1 MARDNELR
9 LSFSD
14 VSSATNISAVV
25 NDLSAT
31 NRTGFVTLT
40 STANQWA
47 VGYSDSLNFTHFR
60 DQIGDITNLVSG
72 TVTSAIVND
81 PALNNGTAYNS
92 YYLRASVSPVG
103 FVGPEPCQFIV
114 QGAQDVGT
122 GAAPAGTALSSWS
135 QISGVATCPAT
146 CTSQVVPIGGM
157 SAATPSVVTPTGTV
171 PPTGTIIMFTSI
183 GGAGSWAVRS
193 PYVVLQTSATT
204 YIAATTLGG
213 TTTQAA
219 GAANSSAASVLVGNN
234 AEALTAVGFD
244 DASDRIAFDKPMNVG
259 DTIIFG
265 TLGTVTGPTVGT
277 LYYVTSVSA
286 LGVTISTTSGGAT
299 LALGG
304 SIGTVPFVGRVNF
317 NNNNAVFSAS
327 GTGTTITTT
336 APHNLSV
343 GQVVVPSAAAAL
355 GGLTNGVAYYVI
367 ATPTPTTL
375 QVATTINGTAV
386 SITAA
391 TNPLFVGRPPKIA
404 NAPVVATTRPWVRM
418 GVQQLNGSA
427 IQDGYIVVYGAE
439 FSMGKD
445 SAAVS

>member
-1 MARDNELR
+1 MARDYELR

-14 VSSATNISAVV
+14 VGASTNVAAVV

-31 NRTGFVTLT
+31 NRVGFATLV

-47 VGYSDSLNFTHFR
+47 VGYSDSLNFTYFR
-60 DQIGDITNLVSG
+60 NQIADVTNLVSG
-72 TVTSAIVND
+72 NVVSAITND

-114 QGAQDVGT
+114 QGAQDSGS
-122 GAAPAGTALSSWS
+122 GTAPSALSAYS

-146 CTSQVVPIGGM
+146 CTNQVVPISGI
-157 SAATPSVVTPTGTV
+157 SAAATSVITPTGPV
-171 PPTGTIIMFTSI
+171 PPTGTIVMVTNL
-183 GGAGSWAVRS
+183 GGATTMATRT
-193 PYVVLQTSATT
+193 PYVALQTSATT
-204 YIAATTLGG
+204 YTMVTALGG
-213 TTTQAA
+213 TTPVAA
-219 GAANSSAASVLVGNN
+219 GASNTSAASILVGNN
-234 AEALTAVGFD
+234 ADALTAISFD
-244 DASDRIAFDKPMNVG
+244 DASDRIAFAQTVNVG

-265 TLGTVTGPTVGT
+265 TLGTITGPTVGT
-277 LYYVTSVSA
+277 LYYVTSVTS
-286 LGVTISTTSGGAT
+286 LGATISTSSGGAT

-304 SIGTVPFVGRVNF
+304 SLGTVPFIGRVNF

-336 APHNLSV
+336 APHNLTV
-343 GQVVVPSAAAAL
+343 GQIVVPSAAAAL
-355 GGLTNGVAYYVI
+355 GGLTNGVAYYVV

-375 QVATTINGTAV
+375 QVSATVGGSPV

-404 NAPVVATTRPWVRM
+404 NVPVVPTTRPWVRM
-418 GVQQLNGSA
+418 AIQQLNGSA
-427 IQDGYIVVYGAE
+427 LQDGYVVVYGAE

>member
-1 MARDNELR
+1 MARDYELR

-14 VSSATNISAVV
+14 VTAATNISAVV

-31 NRTGFVTLT
+31 NRTGLVTLT

-47 VGYSDSLNFTHFR
+47 VGFSDALNFTHFR
-60 DQIGDITNLVSG
+60 NQIADTTNLVSG

-81 PALNNGTAYNS
+81 PALNNSTSQAN

-122 GAAPAGTALSSWS
+122 GAAPAQTASSSWS
-135 QISGVATCPAT
+135 QISGVSTCPAT
-146 CTSQVVPIGGM
+146 CTAQSVGYSLASPTLLTVTAG
-157 SAATPSVVTPTGTV
+157 AA
-171 PPTGTIIMFTSI
+171 PPTGTIVMFTGLG
-183 GGAGSWAVRS
+183 GGAGPALRV
-193 PYVVLQTSATT
+193 PYVAIQISATT
-204 YIAATTLGG
+204 YQLSSVLGSNTAVNAGTAGTAATTLVG
-213 TTTQAA
+213 TNA
-219 GAANSSAASVLVGNN
+219 SS
-234 AEALTAVGFD
+234 LTAVSVN
-244 DASDRIAFDKPMNVG
+244 DAADRIAFAEPVFVG
-259 DTIIFG
+259 DTIMVGNAGSI
-265 TLGTVTGPTVGT
+265 TGVSTGVV
-277 LYYVTSVSA
+277 YYVTSVTTDGA
-286 LGVTISTTSGGAT
+286 TIATTSGGTTVAI
-299 LALGG
+299 GG
-304 SIGTVPFVGRVNF
+304 TAAGAFWGKINF
-317 NNNNAVFSAS
+317 SNLNAVFSAS
-327 GTGTTITTT
+327 GTGTTITTS
-336 APHNLSV
+336 APHALSV

-386 SITAA
+386 AITAA

-418 GVQQLNGSA
+418 GVQQLNGA
-427 IQDGYIVVYGAE
+427 AAQDGYIVVYGAE

-445 SAAVS
+445 SSAVS

>member
-1 MARDNELR
+1 MARDYELR

-14 VSSATNISAVV
+14 VGAATNISAVV

-47 VGYSDSLNFTHFR
+47 VGYSDALNFTHFR
-60 DQIGDITNLVSG
+60 TQIADNTNLVSG
-72 TVTSAIVND
+72 TLTSAILND
-81 PALNNGTAYNS
+81 PALNGSTSEAH

-114 QGAQDVGT
+114 QGAPDTGA
-122 GAAPAGTALSSWS
+122 GAAPAQTSPLWAQVSS
-135 QISGVATCPAT
+135 VATCPQT
-146 CTSQVVPIGGM
+146 CTSQVVPINGI
-157 SAATPSVVTPTGTV
+157 SAATPAVVTPTGPV
-171 PPTGTIIMFTSI
+171 PPTGTIVMVTNL
-183 GGAGSWAVRS
+183 GGATTMATRT

-204 YIAATTLGG
+204 YTMVTTLGG
-213 TTTQAA
+213 NTGVAA
-219 GAANSSAASVLVGNN
+219 GATNSSAASILVGNN
-234 AEALTAVGFD
+234 AEALSAVGFD
-244 DASDRIAFDKPMNVG
+244 DASDRIAFAQPMNVG

-343 GQVVVPSAAAAL
+343 GQIVVPSAAAAL

-375 QVATTINGTAV
+375 QVSTTLNGTAV

-404 NAPVVATTRPWVRM
+404 NALVGATTRPYLRM

-427 IQDGYIVVYGAE
+427 IQDGYIAIYSAE

>member
-1 MARDNELR
+1 MARDYELR

-14 VSSATNISAVV
+14 VGATTNVAAVL
-25 NDLSAT
+25 NDLSTT
-31 NRTGFVTLT
+31 NRVGFATLV

-60 DQIGDITNLVSG
+60 NQIADTTNLISG
-72 TVTSAIVND
+72 AVTSAITND
-81 PALNNGTAYNS
+81 PALNNSTAGNY

-114 QGAQDVGT
+114 QGAQDSGSGT
-122 GAAPAGTALSSWS
+122 APTALSAYA
-135 QISGVATCPAT
+135 QISGISTCPAT
-146 CTSQVVPIGGM
+146 CANQVVPISGI
-157 SAATPSVVTPTGTV
+157 SATSPAVVTPTGAV
-171 PPTGTIIMFTSI
+171 PPTGTIVMITNL
-183 GGAGSWAVRS
+183 GGATGPAVRT

-204 YIAATTLGG
+204 YTMVSTLGG
-213 TTTQAA
+213 TTGINA
-219 GAANSSAASVLVGNN
+219 GAANTSAASILVGNN
-234 AEALTAVGFD
+234 ADALTAVSFD
-244 DASDRIAFDKPMNVG
+244 DASDRIAFAQTVNVG

-265 TLGTVTGPTVGT
+265 TLGTITGPTVGT
-277 LYYVTSVSA
+277 LYYVTSVTS
-286 LGVTISTTSGGAT
+286 LGATISTSSGGAT

-304 SIGTVPFVGRVNF
+304 SLGTVPFIGRVNF

-336 APHNLSV
+336 APHNLTV
-343 GQVVVPSAAAAL
+343 GQVVVPSAAAAA
-355 GGLTNGVAYYVI
+355 GGLTNGVAYYVV

-375 QVATTINGTAV
+375 QVSTTVGGAPV

-404 NAPVVATTRPWVRM
+404 NVPVSPTTRPWVRM
-418 GVQQLNGSA
+418 AIQQLNGSA
-427 IQDGYIVVYGAE
+427 LQDGYIVVYGAE